1 MRTNVYLQKAGN
13 LFLENRLLKFVI
25 VVMAVAVAFNSLL
38 VLRAVKYQRVVLIP
52 PQLTG
57 TIEFVQGRPTD
68 LYIRDLTRRIINLG
82 ATYSPATARGQF
94 EELLAL
100 YAPESYPE
108 ASTTWYTL
116 AGRIEETRVSTVF
129 YLEHIK
135 ITKNDSIE
143 VSGTSRQF
151 AGDKPIETKPETFVI
166 DYRIQDGRLY
176 ILTFS
181 KKVSR
186 WQEKEQDRDDK

>member
-13 LFLENRLLKFVI
+13 LFLENRLLKFVV
-25 VVMAVAVAFNSLL
+25 VVMALAVAFNSLL
-38 VLRAVKYQRVVLIP
+38 VLRAVKYQRIVLIP

-68 LYIRDLTRRIINLG
+68 TYIRDLTRRIINLG

-94 EELLAL
+94 DELLEL
-100 YAPESYPE
+100 YAPESYPA

-116 AGRIEETRVSTVF
+116 AGRIEESKASTVF

-135 ITKNDSIE
+135 ITKNDIIE

-151 AGDKPIETKPETFVI
+151 AGDTPIETKPETFVI
-166 DYRIQDGRLY
+166 DYRIEDGRFY
-176 ILTFS
+176 ILAFS
-181 KKVSR
+181 KKATR
-186 WQEKEQDRDDK
+186 WQEKEQDRDDQ

>member
-1 MRTNVYLQKAGN
+1 MRTSIYLQKAGN

-25 VVMAVAVAFNSLL
+25 VVMALAVAFNSLL
-38 VLRAVKYQRVVLIP
+38 VFRAVKYQRIVLIP

-57 TIEFVQGRPTD
+57 TIEFVQGKPTD
-68 LYIRDLTRRIINLG
+68 RYLRDLTRRIINLST
-82 ATYSPATARGQF
+82 TYSPATARGQF
-94 EELLAL
+94 NELLEL
-100 YAPESYPE
+100 YAPESFPE

-116 AGRIEETRVSTVF
+116 AGRIEETKVSTAF

-135 ITKNDSIE
+135 LTKNDSIE

-151 AGDKPIETKPETFVI
+151 AGDMPIETKPETFVI
-166 DYRIQDGRLY
+166 DYRIQDGRFF
-176 ILTFS
+176 IVAFS

-186 WQEKEQDRDDK
+186 WQEKGERNDDQ